1 MRSMRAMLSAGGMS
15 AVVVLTACS
24 TPVTFSPPPPPE
36 VSRLSDP
43 WEEINSYMGFRAVL
57 PPTEDLR
64 VGDIFLDVSRPAPPD
79 EDGEPMFVGFDPH
92 RSSLFADAI
101 RWSAVSVLGALTEEY
116 GMRPDFPPTPN
127 EYADLLREDPEA
139 DWSSVWPEA
148 MTEPESVFEFDDA
161 PSRLRQV
168 SLGVF
173 SSMTYS
179 SGNLQRLIP
188 VEAVNLA
195 LGTAWSDPK
204 AVTLR
209 ISSAESYSLSLARML
224 DELCEEGAGANGRAV
239 LRSEHLGRLSAI
251 TKPGDRVTMHVVTGV
266 VFARTVDFAIQAQAP
281 FTPDTGVTIEEF
293 AVESNEESQGPE
305 MGGDSA
311 APIIEPEPV
320 ELDKPFAAYL
330 RAQELNQLLAESD
343 IDDVPGLL
351 TRFIS
356 VTDDSVSLRRI
367 WQRGI
372 AVAARTVA
380 LEIDPRTGEIL
391 EMSIAEGD
399 S

>member
-1 MRSMRAMLSAGGMS
+1 MLGTGGVS
-15 AVVVLTACS
+15 AVVVLAACS
-24 TPVTFSPPPPPE
+24 TPVTFSPPPPPD

-64 VGDIFLDVSRPAPPD
+64 VGDVYLDISRPVPLG
-79 EDGEPMFVGFDPH
+79 EDGEPTFVGFDPH

-116 GMRPDFPPTPN
+116 GMRPGFPPTPN
-127 EYADLLREDPEA
+127 EYADLRREDPE

-148 MTEPESVFEFDDA
+148 MTEPESIFEFDDA

-224 DELCEEGAGANGRAV
+224 DELCEDDVSDGGRPV
-239 LRSEHLGRLSAI
+239 LRSEHLGRLDAL
-251 TKPGDRVTMHVVTGV
+251 TRPGDRVTMHVVTGV

-281 FTPDTGVTIEEF
+281 YTPDAGVTAEEF
-293 AVESNEESQGPE
+293 AVEKDEQQEGPE
-305 MGGDSA
+305 MEDEYV
-311 APIIEPEPV
+311 APTTEPEPV

-330 RAQELNQLLAESD
+330 RAQELNQLLADSD
-343 IDDVPGLL
+343 IDDVPGVL

-372 AVAARTVA
+372 AVAARTIA
-380 LEIDPRTGEIL
+380 LEVDPSTGEIL
-391 EMSIAEGD
+391 DMFIAEGG